1 MIRYDFL
8 IVALC
13 GLSSLVIAA
22 PAANTDWKQQTGST
36 LSFTGEQQGEPFQG
50 QFRKFASTIRF
61 DPAVLAEA
69 RFDVSVDI
77 TSADSANSERDE
89 TMLGAEFFDSKK
101 FPKARFTTGAF
112 RQIAPGKFEADATLT
127 IRDKSVALK
136 FPFTWSGDAKSAVL
150 KAKVTLDRLA
160 FGVGTG
166 DWADGSSVGHKVDVN
181 VHLKLAP

>member
-1 MIRYDFL
+1 MTSRYL
-8 IVALC
+8 LAVVLC
-13 GLSSLVIAA
+13 GLSSMVTSAPTAA
-22 PAANTDWKQQTGST
+22 ADWKQQAGST
-36 LSFTGEQQGEPFQG
+36 LGFTGQQQGEAFQG

-69 RFDVSVDI
+69 RFDVSIDI
-77 TSADSANSERDE
+77 ASADSANSERDE

-101 FPKARFTTGAF
+101 FPKARFTTSAF

-127 IRDKSVALK
+127 IRDKRVALK

-160 FGVGTG
+160 FGLGTG
-166 DWADGSSVGHKVDVN
+166 DWEDESSVGHKVDVN
-181 VHLKLAP
+181 VQLKLAP